1 MSDSLVTIKSS
12 EDVAAVAPHL
22 VPCEISYTGPAPV
35 SMYFKPRAPA
45 AGSNAPSEAALRG
58 RQLRG
63 RALELPDG
71 VRGAVLQDTVQAS
84 VADGEERRWVHT
96 GSFDALTYWKHDD
109 APTAHDAPARTLE
122 WVKLAQVLHAE
133 HADEAAPPIEH
144 RTSVE
149 AS

>member
-35 SMYFKPRAPA
+35 SMYFKPHAPA

-84 VADGEERRWVHT
+84 VADGEERR
-96 GSFDALTYWKHDD
+96 
-109 APTAHDAPARTLE
+109 
-122 WVKLAQVLHAE
+122 
-133 HADEAAPPIEH
+133 
-144 RTSVE
+144 
-149 AS
+149 